1 MSYIFLLIA
10 TIMHVVLADN
20 FNSHFLDSSVITATS
35 GWNIVRGIE
44 SSEVATSSD
53 SSRYTCSLDS

>member
-10 TIMHVVLADN
+10 TIMHVVLGDE
-20 FNSHFLDSSVITATS
+20 FNTHFIDSGVTTATT
-35 GWNIVRGIE
+35 GLDIARGIA

-53 SSRYTCSLDS
+53 SSRYTCDLDI